1 MADMFQ
7 RKYKEDRPVVAI
19 CYDFDRTLSPD
30 DMQAQGFIQ
39 KVGYDV
45 AEFWKESNRLARGNG
60 MDSNLAWM
68 YLMITKAAGRTPMTR
83 ESLREYGSKVR
94 LFPGVRHWFRRI
106 REFGLKNSVIV
117 EHYIISSGLREMI
130 EGTPV
135 GGEFEKIYASSFYFD
150 GEGVARWPA
159 QAINYTG
166 KTQFLFRIA
175 KGVLDVNDPGVNDSF
190 PPEKIRVPFR
200 NMIYI
205 GDSDT
210 DIPCMK
216 LVSTNGGHSIG
227 VYDTRTQ
234 DKTKVWK
241 MMREKRIRYFAPADY
256 NNGSDLDSLVKDIIR
271 RTAMNERLEER
282 HIRDLAEQQRNDP

>member
-234 DKTKVWK
+234 DKAKVWK

>member
-159 QAINYTG
+159 QAINYSG

-234 DKTKVWK
+234 DKAKVWK

>member
-106 REFGLKNSVIV
+106 REFGLRNSVIV

-190 PPEKIRVPFR
+190 PPERIRVPFR

-234 DKTKVWK
+234 DKAKVWK